1 MVWKFSTIN
10 RDEIYMTILIM
21 RRFSIFNGTY
31 LFLKMSHI
39 VIIHLKVIQ
48 ELLLS
53 KHQGYNINALD
64 STQIYA
70 CWQYYGV
77 DGQISFHK
85 GKIARAI
92 SSAERL

>member
-53 KHQGYNINALD
+53 KHQGYIINALD

-77 DGQISFHK
+77 DG
-85 GKIARAI
+85 KIYPFTKFPKVK
-92 SSAERL
+92 

>member
-1 MVWKFSTIN
+1 
-10 RDEIYMTILIM
+10 M

-53 KHQGYNINALD
+53 KHQGYNINTLD

-70 CWQYYGV
+70 C
-77 DGQISFHK
+77 
-85 GKIARAI
+85 
-92 SSAERL
+92 

>member
-1 MVWKFSTIN
+1 
-10 RDEIYMTILIM
+10 MTILIM
-21 RRFSIFNGTY
+21 RRFSNFNGTY
-31 LFLKMSHI
+31 LFFKMSHI

-70 CWQYYGV
+70 C
-77 DGQISFHK
+77 
-85 GKIARAI
+85 
-92 SSAERL
+92 

>member
-21 RRFSIFNGTY
+21 RRFSNFNGTY

-70 CWQYYGV
+70 CWQYYSV
-77 DGQISFHK
+77 DG
-85 GKIARAI
+85 KIYPFTKFPKVK
-92 SSAERL
+92 

>member
-10 RDEIYMTILIM
+10 RDEIYMTILFM

-77 DGQISFHK
+77 DG
-85 GKIARAI
+85 KIYPFTKFPKVK
-92 SSAERL
+92 

>member
-1 MVWKFSTIN
+1 
-10 RDEIYMTILIM
+10 M

-39 VIIHLKVIQ
+39 VIIHLKVTE

-70 CWQYYGV
+70 C
-77 DGQISFHK
+77 
-85 GKIARAI
+85 
-92 SSAERL
+92 

>member
-10 RDEIYMTILIM
+10 RDEIYKTILIM

-53 KHQGYNINALD
+53 KHQGYNINTLD

-77 DGQISFHK
+77 DG
-85 GKIARAI
+85 KIYPFTKFPKVK
-92 SSAERL
+92 